1 MIITHDKTVVFYK
14 TVIRVYDTYNEA
26 STKQKQK
33 NGCFEKHFTQHF
45 FKEKFFRKHERSDDN
60 EKERKT
66 GKGDADVLLY
76 VYAEDEYAYV

>member
-1 MIITHDKTVVFYK
+1 MIHT
-14 TVIRVYDTYNEA
+14 
-26 STKQKQK
+26 TKQAQNK
-33 NGCFEKHFTQHF
+33 NKKMAASRNILLNVL